1 MFRNV
6 MVPVGGTPLCEH
18 ALPWAL
24 AAVGTTGS
32 VQLVHVHVPPVPL
45 LVEGM
50 VVADPTLDTTMR
62 EQEADYLG
70 DLALRVTAA
79 EPGVSVTTRTLEADE
94 PPAET
99 LAQAVKDTG
108 AELVVMATHGRG
120 SLARFWL
127 GSVSHDLLRL
137 SAVPVLLYRP
147 PTESAPDLAV
157 RPSLHCIV
165 VPLDGSELSR
175 RIVAPSIRLGRI
187 FGAEMVLLS
196 VGEPGLEEA
205 TAGGTNVDWA
215 AGEMATAGLS
225 VRTEVLRHASVA
237 TAVLDVAGG
246 DSQTAVALA
255 THGRTGVSRLLLG
268 SVTDEIVRHAAGPV
282 LAFHPPE

>member
-1 MFRNV
+1 
-6 MVPVGGTPLCEH
+6 
-18 ALPWAL
+18 
-24 AAVGTTGS
+24 
-32 VQLVHVHVPPVPL
+32 
-45 LVEGM
+45 
-50 VVADPTLDTTMR
+50 
-62 EQEADYLG
+62 
-70 DLALRVTAA
+70 
-79 EPGVSVTTRTLEADE
+79 
-94 PPAET
+94 
-99 LAQAVKDTG
+99 
-108 AELVVMATHGRG
+108 
-120 SLARFWL
+120 
-127 GSVSHDLLRL
+127 
-137 SAVPVLLYRP
+137 VPVLLYRP